1 MSALKKQVDRL
12 SSAAKTNLAAAGLR
26 LKAKMEREGK
36 AMIKTVT
43 IAGVGFGG
51 TAAYGL
57 LLGATD
63 WGRAGGYIPGTYDK
77 DAAPG
82 SDEAKGIRLDLVLGA
97 VGAGAAVA
105 FPMETWSDAALGLG
119 MGMGIPAVRDLT
131 FEAGRK
137 IAEKRD
143 K

>member
-1 MSALKKQVDRL
+1 MNLTQQVDKL
-12 SSAAKTNLAAAGLR
+12 SAKAKTNLAAAGLR
-26 LKAKMEREGK
+26 LRAKMEREGK
-36 AMIKTVT
+36 AMVKTVT

-57 LLGATD
+57 LLGATE
-63 WGRAGGYIPGTYDK
+63 WGRAGGYIPGTYDA
-77 DAAPG
+77 DAPAG

-97 VGAGAAVA
+97 LGAGAAVA

-131 FEAGRK
+131 IEAGRK
-137 IAEKRD
+137 IAEKNT
-143 K
+143 